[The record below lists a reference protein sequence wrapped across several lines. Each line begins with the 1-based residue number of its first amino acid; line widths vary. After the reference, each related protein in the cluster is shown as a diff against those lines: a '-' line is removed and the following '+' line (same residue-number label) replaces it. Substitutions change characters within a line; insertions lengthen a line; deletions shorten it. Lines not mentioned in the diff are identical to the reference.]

1 MDVKSTFFALLCATA
16 AVFGVH
22 AGQVYKWV
30 DPNGRVH
37 FSDTPQPGWKAVDLN
52 ESPATS
58 AAAESDA
65 ADGGD
70 QANTREQLRAEECQ
84 RAKTQ
89 LATYKSATK
98 IVERDAL
105 GKEKEY
111 SNDERLQLLEQTQ
124 KRVNDFCG
132 EPAQ

>member
-1 MDVKSTFFALLCATA
+1 MDVKSTFFALLCAA
-16 AVFGVH
+16 AVSGVH

-30 DPNGRVH
+30 DPSGRVH
-37 FSDTPQPGWKAVDLN
+37 FSDTPQPGWRAVDLN

-58 AAAESDA
+58 TAAESDA
-65 ADGGD
+65 ADSGD
-70 QANTREQLRAEECQ
+70 QVGPRDQLRAEECQ

-105 GKEKEY
+105 GKDKEY
-111 SNDERLQLLEQTQ
+111 SNEERLQLLEQTQ
-124 KRVNDFCG
+124 KRVKDFCG